1 MCFAFHANAV
11 RRRAQIN
18 AMRFAFYTNATHKPS
33 KKGNIPLFL
42 SKSNLNKLWRQSQR
56 RQTLFF
62 GNVRM
67 LHKLFRQQ

>member
-1 MCFAFHANAV
+1 
-11 RRRAQIN
+11 
-18 AMRFAFYTNATHKPS
+18 MRFAFYTNAAHKPS
-33 KKGNIPLFL
+33 KKGNISLFL